1 MPPQEER
8 PDAEA
13 LGESVT
19 LLEVD
24 GREIFIVGT
33 AHVSKKSV
41 DEVARV
47 ISELRPDAV
56 CVELDAARYETL
68 IDETRW
74 RRLDV
79 RRVLREGRAGLML
92 ASLLFSAFQ
101 KRLGDRLGVRPGSE
115 MLAAVK
121 AAEEVGAEVVLADR
135 DIQSTLRRC
144 YESLG
149 PLDRA
154 KIFVALAFLPF
165 AAAEVEEADVER
177 LKGREAIG
185 DAMSLFAQQ
194 MPALKGPLIDERDQ
208 YLMSSTRDAKGR
220 RIVAVVGAAHVAGM
234 VQSVSLPIDREAL
247 AAVPPRSTGSLLRG
261 WIVPLLLLL
270 LAGFALQRS
279 GSMNDALVLVC
290 RTAFFTSLLSSLF
303 VLAAGG
309 SVGAAIAAIAV
320 APLTLALPSVPLGR
334 IAGEVQVRTRAP
346 SPDDAAAVRAD
357 MLAPSR
363 LRKNRFISVLL
374 VTVAARLG
382 RTLGAI
388 VGIAWALAKMRH

>member
-1 MPPQEER
+1 MSPQEER
-8 PDAEA
+8 PEAQA

-19 LLEVD
+19 RLEVD

-41 DEVARV
+41 EEVAQV
-47 ISELRPDAV
+47 ISSLRPDAV

-74 RRLDV
+74 RRLDA

-101 KRLGDRLGVRPGSE
+101 KRLGDRLGVRPGAE
-115 MLAAVK
+115 MIAAVQ
-121 AAEEVGAEVVLADR
+121 AAEGVGAEVVLADR

-144 YESLG
+144 YESIG

-165 AAAEVEEADVER
+165 AAAEVDEADVER

-185 DAMSLFAQQ
+185 DAMSVFAQQ
-194 MPALKGPLIDERDQ
+194 MPALKVPLIDERDQ
-208 YLMSSTRDAKGR
+208 YLMASTRDAKGPR
-220 RIVAVVGAAHVAGM
+220 VVAVVGAAHVAGM
-234 VQSVSLPIDREAL
+234 VRHLNTPIDREAL
-247 AAVPPRSTGSLLRG
+247 AAVPPRSAGSRVRA
-261 WIVPLLLLL
+261 WIVPLLVFA
-270 LAGFALQRS
+270 LAGFTLGRG

-290 RTAFFTSLLSSLF
+290 RTAFFTSLLSSVI
-303 VLAAGG
+303 VLAVGG
-309 SVGAAIAAIAV
+309 SPSAALAAFAA
-320 APLTLALPSVPLGR
+320 APLTLAFPSVPLGR
-334 IAGEVQVRTRAP
+334 IAGEVQARTRAP
-346 SPDDAAAVRAD
+346 SADDAAAVRAD
-357 MLAPSR
+357 MLVPSR
-363 LRKNRFISVLL
+363 LRKNRFICVLL
-374 VTVAARLG
+374 VTVAARVG
-382 RTLGAI
+382 RTLGVI